1 MIEQQLILLNDKIE
15 ELNTRKN
22 KFNLNE
28 NYSFDVDKLND
39 VKSKLNRCA
48 TELSRLE
55 IRKDLIIES
64 KEDLEQEYTQID
76 TSQIKSLYEK
86 SKIFDFKHSSVF

>member
-1 MIEQQLILLNDKIE
+1 M
-15 ELNTRKN
+15 
-22 KFNLNE
+22 
-28 NYSFDVDKLND
+28 
-39 VKSKLNRCA
+39 
-48 TELSRLE
+48 E

-86 SKIFDFKHSSVF
+86 QNFDFKHSSVFEDTVKFHNDLISEKLEYITKRAS